1 MPTCGYSSFGECYGQ
16 RNSETQTQ
24 TRRICNCTWRRS
36 VFLLLLCTVTLF
48 YYYTNITPNW
58 RTIWWKQYNATNVW
72 SSSHSPKIVYPK
84 PAMALKSLA
93 KNVSTVTEP
102 AIFKNAGEKLETS
115 SVVTLSLTRPPT
127 QMVNRPVQTPEP
139 KPAPYVSPGPYVV
152 EYPYEYH
159 YVINEAKACEE
170 KKPFLLLMVPVAP
183 SNRAHRDIIRQTWG
197 KETEVMGKVVKL
209 FFVLGLQSGQPRPEL
224 QEQILK
230 ESQQYHDLIQSNF
243 LDCYK
248 NLTIKTMVMLK
259 WMDSYCSAASYAMKI
274 DSDVFLNLENL
285 IKMLSNAPKTNY
297 LSGLVA
303 RGAQVLRNPKSKWYL
318 PVSLFPNPVYPR
330 YALGF
335 AYVLSVDLAKKLLEA
350 SYHVKAL
357 YIEDV
362 YLGLCMQYLK
372 IPPTDPP
379 NWGYFHVFP
388 VRYSRCAYSKIVAT
402 TLYTTTDRVWLWNNF
417 KQPGPLC

>member
-1 MPTCGYSSFGECYGQ
+1 MPTCGYSSYGECMGQ
-16 RNSETQTQ
+16 RNNETQTQ
-24 TRRICNCTWRRS
+24 SRPICNCTWKRGIF
-36 VFLLLLCTVTLF
+36 FLLLCAVTLF
-48 YYYTNITPNW
+48 YYYTYVTPNW
-58 RTIWWKQYNATNVW
+58 RTTWWKQYDATKLW
-72 SSSHSPKIVYPK
+72 SSSHSPKFVYPK
-84 PAMALKSLA
+84 PAVALKPSA
-93 KNVSTVTEP
+93 KNISTVTEP
-102 AIFKNAGEKLETS
+102 AIFKSTRKKLETS
-115 SVVTLSLTRPPT
+115 SVRTRPT
-127 QMVNRPVQTPEP
+127 TRPAQTPEP
-139 KPAPYVSPGPYVV
+139 KPVPYVSPGPYVV

-159 YVINEAKACEE
+159 YVINEAEVCEE

-183 SNRAHRDIIRQTWG
+183 SNRAHRDIIRRTWG
-197 KETEVMGKVVKL
+197 KESEVMGKVVKL
-209 FFVLGLQSGQPRPEL
+209 LFVLGMQSGQPEPEL
-224 QEQILK
+224 QETVLK

-248 NLTIKTMVMLK
+248 NLTIKTMMMLK
-259 WMDSYCSAASYAMKI
+259 WMDSYCSSASYAMKI
-274 DSDVFLNLENL
+274 DSDVFLNLQNL

-335 AYVLSVDLAKKLLEA
+335 AYVLSIDLAKKLLEA
-350 SYHVKAL
+350 SHHVKAL

-362 YLGLCMQYLK
+362 YLGLCMQHLK

-388 VRYSRCAYSKIVAT
+388 VKYSRCAYSKLVAT
-402 TLYTTTDRVWLWNNF
+402 TLYTSTDRVGMWSNF